1 MSTRY
6 VSGHQLARLLGDV
19 PRERPVYASLARGVR
34 GLVLDGRLALR
45 TRLPAERD
53 LAAAL
58 GVSRTTVTAAYDR
71 LREEGYVESRQGA
84 GSWTALPP
92 VRMAGRAAADA
103 EPGPDPRAGAGRRT
117 PAGLGFG
124 DALPGAS
131 GDLRFGVAGPGLTM
145 PPRSGPDGAEFIDL
159 GCAAPG
165 APAVFA
171 AAVEAAVAELPRH
184 SAGPG
189 YEPAGLACLR
199 ETIAARYTARGV
211 PTRPDEI
218 VVTSGAQQA
227 FTLLVRLLVNA
238 GDPVMVERPT
248 YPHAL
253 TALRAQGARLVPVGM
268 NRGWDAELAAATM
281 RQAAVRMVHTI
292 PDFHNPTGLLMP
304 DADRAAFTAAARA
317 ADAVVVADETFA
329 DLAHDP
335 AAPRV
340 PPLAAH
346 DAGGRVITIGSAS
359 KLLWGGLRIGWI
371 RAGAPLARRLIV
383 AREPF
388 DMASP
393 VLDQL
398 IVREL
403 LERVETVRAERA
415 AHLRE
420 SRDALAAA
428 LRERLPDWEFRLPE
442 GGMSLWARLG
452 APVATQLA
460 ETAARFGVRVVPG
473 PVFAA
478 DGVLEDYVR
487 LPYVLP
493 PDALRTAVDRLAAA
507 YRGVEGAPAARPLPA
522 YV

>member
-19 PRERPVYASLARGVR
+19 PRERPVYAALARGVR

-53 LAAAL
+53 LAGAL

-71 LREEGYVESRQGA
+71 LREEGYIESRQGA

-92 VRMAGRAAADA
+92 VRMAADGG
-103 EPGPDPRAGAGRRT
+103 PGGGAGRR
-117 PAGLGFG
+117 PAPPGPDAG
-124 DALPGAS
+124 DAAARPAS
-131 GDLRFGVAGPGLTM
+131 GGLGVAGFETPFADG
-145 PPRSGPDGAEFIDL
+145 GPDGAGFIDL
-159 GCAAPG
+159 GWPPTAG
-165 APAVFA
+165 PAVFVE
-171 AAVEAAVAELPRH
+171 AVAAAVAELPRY

-199 ETIAARYTARGV
+199 EAIADRYTARGV

-227 FTLLVRLLVNA
+227 FTLLVRLLVGA

-253 TALRAQGARLVPVGM
+253 TALRAAGARLVPVGM
-268 NRGWDAELAAATM
+268 NGGWDAELAAATM
-281 RQAAVRMVHTI
+281 RQAAVRLVHTI

-317 ADAVVVADETFA
+317 ADAYVVADEIFA
-329 DLAHDP
+329 DLGHDP
-335 AAPRV
+335 GAPRRA
-340 PPLAAH
+340 PLAMYDH
-346 DAGGRVITIGSAS
+346 GGRVITIGSAS
-359 KLLWGGLRIGWI
+359 KLMWGGLRIGWI
-371 RAGAPLARRLIV
+371 RAAAPLVRRMVV
-383 AREPF
+383 AREPL

-403 LERVETVRAERA
+403 LARVEAVRAERA
-415 AHLRE
+415 AHLRA

-452 APVATQLA
+452 APVASQFA

-493 PDALRTAVDRLAAA
+493 PDALRAAVDRLAAA
-507 YRGVEGAPAARPLPA
+507 YRRVEGAPAARMLPA